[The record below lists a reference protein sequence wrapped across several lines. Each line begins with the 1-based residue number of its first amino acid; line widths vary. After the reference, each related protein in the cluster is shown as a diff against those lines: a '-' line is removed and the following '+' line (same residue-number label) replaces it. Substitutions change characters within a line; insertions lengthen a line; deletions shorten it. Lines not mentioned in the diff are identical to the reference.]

1 VARANYCLNGV
12 TVVARILVIEDSPT
26 NMKLVRLLLEGSGHE
41 VLGAEDAPTGIALAQ
56 RENPDLILIDIQLP
70 GMDGLTATGLL
81 RGDPAT
87 QKLKIVALTALA
99 MKGDEERILAAG
111 CDAYIA
117 KPIHSTS
124 FLARVHGLLEGEGPQ
139 GA

>member
-1 VARANYCLNGV
+1 
-12 TVVARILVIEDSPT
+12 VARILVIEDSPT
-26 NMKLVRLLLEGSGHE
+26 NMKLVRLLLEGRGYG
-41 VLGAEDAPTGIALAQ
+41 VLCAEDALSGIALAQ
-56 RENPDLILIDIQLP
+56 QEQPDLILIDIQLP

-81 RGDPAT
+81 KRDPAT
-87 QKLKIVALTALA
+87 KHIRIAALTALA

-124 FLARVHGLLEGEGPQ
+124 FLEQVRELLGD
-139 GA
+139 AA